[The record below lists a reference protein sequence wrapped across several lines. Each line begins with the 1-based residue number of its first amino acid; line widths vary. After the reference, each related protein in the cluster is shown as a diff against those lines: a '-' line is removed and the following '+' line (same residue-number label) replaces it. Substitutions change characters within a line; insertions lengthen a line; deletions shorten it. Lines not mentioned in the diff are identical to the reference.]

1 MVPVSRTTAPVDRR
15 EATENALLDA
25 LEAVLLRDGLRNLSV
40 NAVVEAA
47 GVGKPLLYRYF
58 GDLQGLVRAWSERR
72 GLWADPGAPGEPAS
86 RRAVDDRSFRVQ
98 VADELVGV
106 ARYLR
111 DHPVSVEFLAEE
123 LSANA
128 DFSAALAAARADHR
142 RPIVRAMLADP
153 RYLRR
158 DNRRLIVVLYA
169 AATYLAMRAA
179 RSPAFMGL
187 NLDTEAGWNDA
198 MAMIRELALL
208 AVPGAD
214 APAAPD
220 PAPPSPT

>member
-1 MVPVSRTTAPVDRR
+1 MATARKSTTSRD
-15 EATENALLDA
+15 ATENALLDA

-40 NAVVEAA
+40 NAVVEQA

-58 GDLQGLVRAWSERR
+58 GDLKGLVRAWSERR
-72 GLWADPGAPGEPAS
+72 GLWADLTAQGEPAS
-86 RRAVDDRSFRVQ
+86 RRTSDEGAFREQ

-106 ARYLR
+106 ANYLR

-142 RPIVRAMLADP
+142 RPIMKAMLGDP
-153 RYLRR
+153 RYCRR

-169 AATYLAMRAA
+169 AATYMAMRAA

-208 AVPGAD
+208 DSPGAE
-214 APAAPD
+214 A
-220 PAPPSPT
+220 PAPPSTPS

>member
-1 MVPVSRTTAPVDRR
+1 MTTARKPATSR

-40 NAVVEAA
+40 NAVVEQA

-58 GDLQGLVRAWSERR
+58 GDLEGLVRAWSERR
-72 GLWADPGAPGEPAS
+72 GLWADLTAQGEPAS
-86 RRAVDDRSFRVQ
+86 RRTSDDVAFREQ

-106 ARYLR
+106 ANYLR

-128 DFSAALAAARADHR
+128 DFSAALASARADHR
-142 RPIVRAMLADP
+142 RPILKAMLADP
-153 RYLRR
+153 RYSRR

-179 RSPAFMGL
+179 RSPAFMGM
-187 NLDTEAGWNDA
+187 NLDTEAGWDEA
-198 MAMIRELALL
+198 MAMVRELALL
-208 AVPGAD
+208 DIPGAA
-214 APAAPD
+214 APA
-220 PAPPSPT
+220 PATSPT

>member
-1 MVPVSRTTAPVDRR
+1 MVPTRKTATAATSRD
-15 EATENALLDA
+15 ATEDALLDA

-40 NAVVEAA
+40 NAVIDAA

-58 GDLQGLVRAWSERR
+58 GDLAGLVRAWGERR
-72 GLWADPGAPGEPAS
+72 GLWAEVGADLVAGDGPPS
-86 RRAVDDRSFRVQ
+86 RRATGDHAFRSQ

-106 ARYLR
+106 ARHLR
-111 DHPVSVEFLAEE
+111 DHPVSVEFLAAE

-142 RPIVRAMLADP
+142 RPFLRTMLADP

-169 AATYLAMRAA
+169 AAVYLAMRAV

-187 NLDTEAGWNDA
+187 NLDTEAGWDDA
-198 MAMIRELALL
+198 MAMLRELALL
-208 AVPGAD
+208 ASTGAD
-214 APAAPD
+214 AP
-220 PAPPSPT
+220 PAPTHS

>member
-1 MVPVSRTTAPVDRR
+1 MVPAPHPASPASSRQ
-15 EATENALLDA
+15 ATEETLLDA

-40 NAVVEAA
+40 NAVIEAA

-58 GDLQGLVRAWSERR
+58 GDLSGLVRAWGERR
-72 GLWADPGAPGEPAS
+72 GLWADLAAQGEPPS
-86 RRAVDDRSFRVQ
+86 RHATNDGAFREQ

-106 ARYLR
+106 AEYLR

-123 LSANA
+123 LSANT
-128 DFSAALAAARADHR
+128 DFTEAFAAARADHR
-142 RPIVRAMLADP
+142 RPFLRTMLADP

-169 AATYLAMRAA
+169 AVVYLSARAA

-187 NLDTEAGWNDA
+187 RLDTEAGWNDA
-198 MAMIRELALL
+198 MAMVRELAAL
-208 AVPGAD
+208 
-214 APAAPD
+214 
-220 PAPPSPT
+220 APPADDVQPTTSRS